1 MAVDMNDYFKK
12 NGNNQ
17 NSDKEK
23 KEPNRNS
30 GNSGGNFKGEFTP
43 PKMPDWMSGGKRLTS
58 IYIGLAILFVAIL
71 FRPFVIINSGET
83 GILVTLGKYEK
94 APLYPGFH
102 LFIPMMQKVI
112 VIDTKIRIINYTSE
126 DSGALDKRGV
136 AKMSPIQVL
145 DSRGLPVEVELT
157 IQYSLAPEKAAGAI
171 ANLGLNWEEKTI
183 HPNVR
188 DVVRSVIGNFKAEEL
203 PMKRDVIADLITQNM
218 QSAIAKI
225 KDQPITVTS
234 NQLRNIALPDKVK
247 EQIEGVQIANQEA
260 ERTKYE
266 VERAKQEAQKAEE
279 TARGIA
285 QAKII
290 EAEGQARANEL
301 VGRSLTNNLVK
312 LKQIEAQAKFN
323 DALRE
328 NKDAKI
334 FLTPSGAMP
343 SIWMDVRGD
352 EKEKA
357 VKEKAVQG
365 ATK

>member
-12 NGNNQ
+12 SGNDQ
-17 NSDKEK
+17 NKG
-23 KEPNRNS
+23 N
-30 GNSGGNFKGEFTP
+30 NSGGNGGFKGEFVP
-43 PKMPDWMSGGKRLTS
+43 PKIPDWLNGGKKMMP
-58 IYIGLAILFVAIL
+58 IYIGLAILFFAIL
-71 FRPFVIINSGET
+71 LRPFVIINSGET

-94 APLYPGFH
+94 APLYPGIH
-102 LFIPMMQKVI
+102 LFVPLMQKVI
-112 VIDTKIRIINYTSE
+112 VVDTKIRIINYTSE
-126 DSGALDKRGV
+126 DTGAIDKRGV

-157 IQYSLAPEKAAGAI
+157 IQYSLSPERAAGAI

-188 DVVRSVIGNFKAEEL
+188 DVVRSVIGNFKAEDL
-203 PMKRDVIADLITQNM
+203 PMKRDVIADLIAHNM
-218 QSAIAKI
+218 QTAIAKI

-234 NQLRNIALPDKVK
+234 IQLRNIALPEKVK
-247 EQIEGVQIANQEA
+247 EQIERVQIANQEA

-279 TARGIA
+279 TAKGIA

-290 EAEGQARANEL
+290 EAEGQAKANDL
-301 VGRSLTNNLVK
+301 VGRSLTSNLVK

-328 NKDAKI
+328 NKDAKV

-352 EKEKA
+352 DKERAAKEKST
-357 VKEKAVQG
+357 QG